1 MTRNRMEEEQLA
13 NRTRTGMGGDNS
25 LNYYQ
30 FRNTADGGPRDVVGS
45 RVGGL
50 DYVEL
55 AVVGLVPV
63 LVLVGWFR
71 HG

>member
-1 MTRNRMEEEQLA
+1 MEEEQLA

-30 FRNTADGGPRDVVGS
+30 FRNTADGGPHGVVGLD
-45 RVGGL
+45 VGGV
-50 DYVEL
+50 DSVEL
-55 AVVGLVPV
+55 AVVEQVPV